1 MIYHTVQE
9 IHTISTSIMV
19 GVIWVMQ
26 IVHYPI
32 FRFVKKEEYNDF
44 QNFHM
49 KRISYIVV
57 PSMIVELLSGIIVLY
72 LNINIS
78 FQFQASMALLIIIWM
93 LTGFVFSNIH
103 NNLLNGFNI
112 KTGYSLILWNWVRTT
127 LWSIRLFLIL

>member
-1 MIYHTVQE
+1 
-9 IHTISTSIMV
+9 
-19 GVIWVMQ
+19 
-26 IVHYPI
+26 
-32 FRFVKKEEYNDF
+32 
-44 QNFHM
+44 M

>member
-9 IHTISTSIMV
+9 IHTIFTSIMV

>member
-32 FRFVKKEEYNDF
+32 FRFVNKEEYHDF

-49 KRISYIVV
+49 QRITYIVV

-78 FQFQASMALLIIIWM
+78 FQFQASMALLIIIWL

-103 NNLLNGFNI
+103 NNLLNGFNH
-112 KTGYSLILWNWVRTT
+112 KTGHSLILWNWVRTT
-127 LWSIRLFLIL
+127 LWSIRLFLIV